1 MVAEKQIAKEMDSIA
16 ELVELLKQNQK
27 MESAANIVAM
37 AVYVGK
43 IDANW

>member
-1 MVAEKQIAKEMDSIA
+1 
-16 ELVELLKQNQK
+16 

-43 IDANW
+43 IDAKLDQLLTEVRDVQNQLKIYRKLVTGHQ

>member
-1 MVAEKQIAKEMDSIA
+1 
-16 ELVELLKQNQK
+16 

-43 IDANW
+43 IDAKLDQLLTEVRDVQNQLKKYTGNW